1 LKPLPPR
8 FCATGAVA
16 IRSQKIVESGVF
28 RGLTT
33 WVMRQACP
41 QAEIFCFDPDL
52 SGLRYRDIT
61 QVVSPRNTPDS
72 TITSGASARIST

>member
-1 LKPLPPR
+1 MRALNPE
-8 FCATGAVA
+8 V
-16 IRSQKIVESGVF
+16 IVESGVF

-52 SGLRYRDIT
+52 SGCATAIPAPAT
-61 QVVSPRNTPDS
+61 TPS
-72 TITSGASARIST
+72 TGRP